1 MQILLSSVFVQ
12 AQVQLNLF
20 PDKYGTS
27 LAEKPYGI
35 FFEEINHAADG
46 GLWSEM
52 VSNRSFEDNDAE
64 QIIHICIY
72 NNNNHYES
80 KSRLYQ

>member
-52 VSNRSFEDNDAE
+52 VSNRSFEDNDD
-64 QIIHICIY
+64 Y
-72 NNNNHYES
+72 PYEWGAGTDTELSIATANPS
-80 KSRLYQ
+80 K

>member
-1 MQILLSSVFVQ
+1 MNYKSFFITLQILLSSVFVQ

-35 FFEEINHAADG
+35 FFAEINHAADG
-46 GLWSEM
+46 GL
-52 VSNRSFEDNDAE
+52 
-64 QIIHICIY
+64 
-72 NNNNHYES
+72 
-80 KSRLYQ
+80 